1 MTPPS
6 TLEKQRPAPERA
18 VNPMPGKRKR
28 CRPVHL
34 HDTSS
39 KRIKTCSPAATITH
53 PTLSLYYP
61 RILTLR
67 HYILS
72 QLPATSKTRRRKF
85 TNLSH
90 EATET
95 SGGNGDTE
103 DEASTMLA
111 KLLDRTLI
119 CRKANEH
126 RVPFETREQG
136 FRTFSQRN
144 DAVDESSLLEGNTPQ
159 SDVGLPKPYLLF
171 YPLFILFLYIRLLYI
186 ASYFDAWA
194 WLKAV

>member
-1 MTPPS
+1 
-6 TLEKQRPAPERA
+6 
-18 VNPMPGKRKR
+18 MPGKRKR
-28 CRPVHL
+28 CRPAHH
-34 HDTSS
+34 HDTSI
-39 KRIKTCSPAATITH
+39 KRIKICSHAATITH

-67 HYILS
+67 DYILS

-90 EATET
+90 ETTEK

-119 CRKANEH
+119 CRQATESPM
-126 RVPFETREQG
+126 PFETREQD
-136 FRTFSQRN
+136 FRTFSQRH
-144 DAVDESSLLEGNTPQ
+144 DAVEESSLLEGSTPQ
-159 SDVGLPKPYLLF
+159 SDVGLSKPYLLF
-171 YPLFILFLYIRLLYI
+171 DPSLFILFFISVYCTLPPISI
-186 ASYFDAWA
+186 IGHG
-194 WLKAV
+194 